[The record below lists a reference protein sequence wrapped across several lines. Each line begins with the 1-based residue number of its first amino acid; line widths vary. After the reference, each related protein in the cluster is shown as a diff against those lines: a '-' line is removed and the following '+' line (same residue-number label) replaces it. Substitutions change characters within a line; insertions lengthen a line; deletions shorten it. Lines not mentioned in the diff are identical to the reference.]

1 VNIKRALLMSG
12 ACGILASAV
21 STALAQQ
28 QTSEVQEVVIVTG
41 SYIRGTAEDA
51 ALPVDVISAE
61 DLAKQGSPS
70 TLEMIKGLSV
80 SSGVLGD
87 TNQFDARA
95 QGSEGSGSVNLRG
108 FGPQRTLVLL
118 NGRRMVASPFLV
130 GAVDTNFIPLAAI
143 GRVEVLKDGAAATY
157 GSDAVG
163 GVVNFI
169 TKENLRGFDV
179 GADFKQIEDSDGDYT
194 ASGAFGWGNDR
205 SSALFAVGYQHRSEL
220 LVRDRDW
227 AHKDYLQNP
236 QGGWSASGNPHSF
249 VPFGLVAPTPTN
261 PLGAASGPIR
271 DPQCATLGGFAGTTA
286 TGAPVCYWQY
296 SVYDALTEEEDR
308 WQVYADYNFD
318 ITDSTTLHIE
328 GMYADTEIPI
338 YRTSPS
344 YAALQAP
351 TGLTPAPGETV
362 GGTSPIPG
370 QYFVPRTNPGYVQF
384 LADNPGVFPDNGVNP
399 GAILIANRPF
409 ALGGNPF
416 FNNGSS
422 EGPRNYDGYRFSVG
436 LNGDVSDSLSWD
448 VAATY
453 MEQNAK
459 REGRDTVVNRY
470 QLALRGLGGPGCDIA
485 TGTPGTGA
493 CMWYN
498 PFSNAIARNPITG
511 QTNPQFDPALA
522 NTNRDLINWMFPI
535 VSTDQQTTTLV
546 FDAVLSG
553 KTGINLPGGALGWA
567 FGAQYRQDEFSA
579 TYSDLNN
586 FADTPC
592 VNSVKTGIL
601 GPDPCT
607 DAQLAAPTGALLF
620 LGGADNRN
628 LDRDVS
634 AIFAE
639 LSLPVTDSFQAQLA
653 ARYED
658 YGGGIGSSFDPKLS
672 VRWQLVDAFALRGSV
687 GTTFR
692 GPALTQ
698 SDPSSVTT
706 LQNVAGTFRAIRT
719 FGDPNLKPESAQTFN
734 VGMLLKAGGFSGSL
748 DYWSFDFEDQIVN
761 EPVAGITNFV
771 FGAGSTCTLANPLAG
786 RFAFRDNGNAAGVG
800 RGDGVIDDLDCN
812 TANITRLDINVFN
825 GPDVKTDGLDLS
837 AQFDW
842 EMGGGNATIGINGTY
857 VLKYDIEASIVEGNQ
872 VSAAFDAA
880 GKLNYQTVAYPLP
893 QLKGN
898 VFAEYSHGPHNIRYT
913 ANYIDDYVDQRTAE
927 FLPSLAT
934 NGIAI
939 TAGKKIDSTV
949 FHDLSYL
956 LQLPWDMSLSL
967 TVENL
972 TDEDPSFARLDLS
985 YDPFTSSAIGRTYKV
1000 GLRKRFS
1007 AE

>member
-12 ACGILASAV
+12 ACGILATAV

-28 QTSEVQEVVIVTG
+28 TSEVSEVVIVTG

-118 NGRRMVASPFLV
+118 NGRRMVASPFLI
-130 GAVDTNFIPLAAI
+130 GAVDTNFIPTAAI

-169 TKENLRGFDV
+169 TKDRLRGLDLS
-179 GADFKQIEDSDGDYT
+179 ADFKQIEDSDGDYT
-194 ASGAFGWGNDR
+194 ASAAYGWGNDR
-205 SSALFAVGYQHRSEL
+205 ASALFAVGYQHRSEL
-220 LVRDRDW
+220 LIKDRDW
-227 AHKDYLQNP
+227 AHKDYLENP

-249 VPFGLVAPTPTN
+249 VPIGVAG
-261 PLGAASGPIR
+261 PLAGVTR
-271 DPQCATLGGFAGTTA
+271 DPQCAPLGGFAGTTA

-308 WQVYADYNFD
+308 WQAYADYNLD
-318 ITDSTTLHIE
+318 ITDSTSLHVE
-328 GMYADTEIPI
+328 ALYADTEIPI

-351 TGLTPAPGETV
+351 TGLAPVAGETV
-362 GGTSPIPG
+362 GGTSPVAG
-370 QYFVPRTNPGYVQF
+370 QYFVPGNNPGF
-384 LADNPGVFPDNGVNP
+384 LPFVTANPGIFPAGTV
-399 GAILIANRPF
+399 GALLIANRPF
-409 ALGGNPF
+409 ALGGNPLF
-416 FNNGSS
+416 DNGSS
-422 EGPRNYDGYRFSVG
+422 EGPRNYDGFRLSAG
-436 LNGDVSDSLSWD
+436 LNGDISDSLSWD

-453 MEQNAK
+453 MEQNAR

-470 QLALRGLGGPGCDIA
+470 QLALRGLGGAGCDIA
-485 TGTPGTGA
+485 TGTPGTGN
-493 CMWYN
+493 CFWYN
-498 PFSNAIARNPITG
+498 PFNNAIARNPITG
-511 QTNPQFDPALA
+511 ATNSQFDPALA
-522 NTNRDLINWMFPI
+522 NNNRDLINWMFPI

-553 KTGINLPGGALGWA
+553 KTGINLPGGALAWA
-567 FGAQYRQDEFSA
+567 MGAQYRQDEFSA

-620 LGGADNRN
+620 LGGADNRS

-672 VRWQLVDAFALRGSV
+672 LRWQLVDSFALRGSV

-719 FGDPNLKPESAQTFN
+719 FGDPNLKPESATTFN
-734 VGMLLKAGGFSGSL
+734 VGMLVKAGGFSGSL

-771 FGAGSTCTLANPLAG
+771 FGAGATCQGGLANPLAQ
-786 RFAFRDNGNAAGVG
+786 RFAFRDGNN
-800 RGDGVIDDLDCN
+800 DGVIDDLDCT
-812 TANITRLDINVFN
+812 TANIQRLDINVFN

-842 EMGGGNATIGINGTY
+842 EMGGGTATIGVNGTY
-857 VLKYDIEASIVEGNQ
+857 VLKYDIAASIVDGNT
-872 VSAAFDAA
+872 VSTPFDAA

-898 VFAEYSHGPHNIRYT
+898 VFAQYSNGPHNIRYT
-913 ANYIDDYVDQRTAE
+913 MNYIDDYVDQRTTE

-1000 GLRKRFS
+1000 GLRKRFA